1 MIASRQN
8 QMTAADKSERDGKK
22 LKRGACV
29 DVEGFLG
36 GLWINWLSTKKEEFL
51 HGTERQQL
59 NEVCN

>member
-1 MIASRQN
+1 
-8 QMTAADKSERDGKK
+8 MTAADKSERDGKK

-59 NEVCN
+59 NELCN

>member
-36 GLWINWLSTKKEEFL
+36 GLWINWLSTKKRGVFTWN
-51 HGTERQQL
+51 GKTATK
-59 NEVCN
+59 